1 MTLSEYIKQNGDK
14 TVEVQEDGTIKVVG
28 PKRKWVPEYGDYYWY
43 LSEIG
48 FAREDMWENMIV
60 DGARGLIGNVFK
72 SREDAERMMSRLKAR
87 KKLLG
92 AGGHEGFA
100 ELTGVKKYA
109 AYRGFLRKELI
120 CLECKSVDAFT
131 IWFESREDCQKAIDS
146 LTHDEAKALCWD
158 VEEDE

>member
-92 AGGHEGFA
+92 AGD
-100 ELTGVKKYA
+100 T
-109 AYRGFLRKELI
+109 RGLLN
-120 CLECKSVDAFT
+120 
-131 IWFESREDCQKAIDS
+131 
-146 LTHDEAKALCWD
+146 
-158 VEEDE
+158 